1 MQIKNESFL
10 EFSKKIVKNIEK
22 IIKNEIIITE
32 AHMNLKKLRKRIGA
46 NQKEIATKIGIT
58 DKTYAN
64 YENGNTEPNIQ
75 TIIKLAD
82 YFHITTDELLGRN
95 QKNVIDKGLLND
107 IELDIID
114 KLQTLDRD
122 NQLRLQ
128 AYTYSLW
135 QNQQNEQITIKKIR
149 GNK

>member
-1 MQIKNESFL
+1 
-10 EFSKKIVKNIEK
+10 
-22 IIKNEIIITE
+22 
-32 AHMNLKKLRKRIGA
+32 MNLKKLRKRIGA

-135 QNQQNEQITIKKIR
+135 QNQQNEQKTINKIR
-149 GNK
+149 GKTY